1 MRGKRNRVPIF
12 FVYLRRQKPL
22 DMRLHLIIIA
32 LATLLVGCNQQR
44 STDSADVVVSI
55 EPLKY
60 IVERIVGDDLK
71 IDVLTPIGTS
81 PETYEPTP
89 HDIISLQEAEMIFST
104 GLIEFETTLLAKI
117 GNQDKLIELHHD
129 IELIAG
135 SCSHAHCDH
144 HHGVDPHIW
153 TSPRELR
160 TMARNAHSA
169 IMRHYPDSAHYTTAY
184 RAFDE
189 ELMQLDKECCEALQ
203 TTQTKAFVIYHPALT
218 YYARAYGLE
227 QIAIESEGKEP
238 SAKHIA
244 NIIEQAKAK
253 GAKSL
258 LYQKEFPRSVVEVIA
273 DDMGLEPTEINPLQE
288 NAVEFIRE
296 ITKTI
301 TSN

>member
-1 MRGKRNRVPIF
+1 MLKNAAA
-12 FVYLRRQKPL
+12 YA
-22 DMRLHLIIIA
+22 DNAEIA
-32 LATLLVGCNQQR
+32 KLTEEVTNQWAAYQQN
-44 STDSADVVVSI
+44 
-55 EPLKY
+55 
-60 IVERIVGDDLK
+60 
-71 IDVLTPIGTS
+71 
-81 PETYEPTP
+81 PT
-89 HDIISLQEAEMIFST
+89 
-104 GLIEFETTLLAKI
+104 G
-117 GNQDKLIELHHD
+117 
-129 IELIAG
+129 
-135 SCSHAHCDH
+135 
-144 HHGVDPHIW
+144 
-153 TSPRELR
+153 
-160 TMARNAHSA
+160 
-169 IMRHYPDSAHYTTAY
+169 Y
-184 RAFDE
+184 FDTE

-288 NAVEFIRE
+288 NAMEFIKD

-301 TSN
+301 TTN